1 MISNILTLLFFLSGF
16 TAIFAKSTQK
26 KKLFYF
32 SKPLTM
38 LLLIALLYFTK
49 EPTQLLFLPVLIAF
63 IFSLFGDVFL
73 MLGDE
78 GFVYGMIAFLLA
90 QVVYSFAFMQQ
101 VSVYNYYLLIPI
113 FILTFGFYLFIVN
126 NLGKYRRPVSIY
138 VSIITLMLW
147 VAVNRFVFETSLQ
160 NTYIFSG
167 AILFVVSDGLLS
179 VNKFKQK
186 FPFAEAIILLTYYAA
201 QYLFLMAV

>member
-1 MISNILTLLFFLSGF
+1 
-16 TAIFAKSTQK
+16 
-26 KKLFYF
+26 
-32 SKPLTM
+32 M